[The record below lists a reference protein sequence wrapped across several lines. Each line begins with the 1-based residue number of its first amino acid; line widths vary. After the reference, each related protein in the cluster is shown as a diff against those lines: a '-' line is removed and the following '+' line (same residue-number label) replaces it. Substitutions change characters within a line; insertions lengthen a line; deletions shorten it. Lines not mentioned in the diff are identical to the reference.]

1 MYIGLINTIIIAY
14 VLFQVYTGTKKGTIY
29 IIAPA
34 ISYIGALLLC
44 KPISI
49 MLKPAIKQPVNKII
63 NYFIGISPDILK
75 AVAPAV
81 KQSYNNIM
89 IMGISYIATVL
100 LIRAILY
107 VLHTTERIPGIKEG
121 SHVLAGCLGLFKA
134 IAIIWLIS
142 IMLQLLDSMQL
153 CGSTYTVW
161 QSAEIVK
168 FIDKYNVLRGW
179 IQ

>member
-1 MYIGLINTIIIAY
+1 MYINLINLIVVAY
-14 VLFQVYTGTKKGTIY
+14 VLFQVYTAAKKGTVY
-29 IIAPA
+29 TIAPA
-34 ISYIGALLLC
+34 VSYVGALLLC
-44 KPISI
+44 KPISV
-49 MLKPAIKQPVNKII
+49 MLKPAIKQPVNKIV
-63 NYFIGISPDILK
+63 NYFIGISPDMLK
-75 AVAPAV
+75 AVAPAIR
-81 KQSYNNIM
+81 QSCNSIM

-100 LIRAILY
+100 LIRAILH

-161 QSAEIVK
+161 QSTEIVK